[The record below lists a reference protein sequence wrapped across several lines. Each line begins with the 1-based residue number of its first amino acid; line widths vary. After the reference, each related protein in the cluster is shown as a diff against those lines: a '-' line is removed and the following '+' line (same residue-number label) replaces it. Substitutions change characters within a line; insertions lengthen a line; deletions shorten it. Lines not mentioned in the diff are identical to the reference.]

1 MKSYLYHGIE
11 LQEEGNSMQS
21 KEIMIRDVEKTFQ
34 TRGGAV
40 QALSK
45 VNLEIQP
52 FSFVSVVG
60 PSGCGKSTLMN
71 LLAGLDTPTG
81 GSIEIGGVPVNGAQE
96 GNAVVF
102 QRDLLLE
109 WRTVIENVLLPFELK
124 GITWLDRKDRTTNRQ
139 LAEELLQMVG
149 LEGFGDKYPFE
160 LSGGMRQRV
169 SICRALIQKPTLLMM
184 DEPFGA
190 LDALTREQMMYD
202 LLRLYEQFKCTVV
215 FITHSIEEA
224 VFLSDRVLV
233 MSERP
238 GSVVKDI
245 NIELNRP
252 RNMNTRMDERFLGY
266 VKEIREVFQSQG
278 VLAEV

>member
-1 MKSYLYHGIE
+1 MSAQPIV
-11 LQEEGNSMQS
+11 
-21 KEIMIRDVEKTFQ
+21 IREVEKTFQ

-40 QALSK
+40 QALAK
-45 VNLEIQP
+45 VNLNIEP
-52 FSFVSVVG
+52 LSFVSVVG

-81 GSIEIGGVPVNGAQE
+81 GTILIGGKPMKGPQE

-102 QRDLLLE
+102 QKDLLLE
-109 WRTVIENVLLPFELK
+109 WRTVLANVLLPFELQNV
-124 GITWLDRKDRTTNRQ
+124 TWLDRKDRTTNRQ
-139 LAEELLQMVG
+139 MAEEMLQMVG

-169 SICRALIQKPTLLMM
+169 SICRALIQQPSLLMM

-202 LLRLYEQFKCTVV
+202 LLKIYKKYKCTVV

-233 MSERP
+233 MSPRP
-238 GSVVKDI
+238 GSVVQDI
-245 NIELNRP
+245 PIELERP
-252 RNMNTRMDERFLGY
+252 RGMNTRMDARFLSY
-266 VKEIREVFQSQG
+266 VREIRGVFQSQG

>member
-1 MKSYLYHGIE
+1 ML
-11 LQEEGNSMQS
+11 S
-21 KEIMIRDVEKTFQ
+21 KEIVIRNVEKTFQ

-40 QALSK
+40 QALSE
-45 VNLEIQP
+45 VNLDIQP
-52 FSFVSVVG
+52 MSFVSVVG

-71 LLAGLDTPTG
+71 LLAGLDTPTSG
-81 GSIEIGGVPVNGAQE
+81 VIEIGGERVTGAWE
-96 GNAVVF
+96 GSAVVF

-109 WRTVIENVLLPFELK
+109 WRTVIANVLLPFELK

-139 LAEELLQMVG
+139 LAEDLLKMVG

-169 SICRALIQKPTLLMM
+169 AICRALIQRPTLLLM

-202 LLRLYEQFKCTVV
+202 LLRLYDQYKCTVV

-245 NIELNRP
+245 DIQLERP
-252 RNMNTRMDERFLGY
+252 RNLNTRMDPRFLDY

>member
-1 MKSYLYHGIE
+1 MPEKTIV
-11 LQEEGNSMQS
+11 
-21 KEIMIRDVEKTFQ
+21 IRDVEKTFQ
-34 TRGGAV
+34 TRGGPV

-45 VNLEIQP
+45 VSLEIEP
-52 FSFVSVVG
+52 LSFVSVVG

-71 LLAGLDTPTG
+71 LLAGLDAPSG
-81 GSIEIGGVPVNGAQE
+81 GTIEIGGVAMKEPQD

-102 QRDLLLE
+102 QKDLLLE
-109 WRTVIENVLLPFELK
+109 WRTVMANILLPFELQN
-124 GITWLDRKDRTTNRQ
+124 ITWFDRKDRTTNRQ
-139 LAEELLQMVG
+139 LAEDMLKMVG

-202 LLRLYEQFKCTVV
+202 LLRMYNQYKCTVV

-233 MSERP
+233 MSPRP

-245 NIELNRP
+245 RIDLERP
-252 RNMNTRMDERFLGY
+252 RGMDTRMDSRFLQY
-266 VKEIREVFQSQG
+266 VREIRGVFQSQG

>member
-1 MKSYLYHGIE
+1 
-11 LQEEGNSMQS
+11 MQS
-21 KEIMIRDVEKTFQ
+21 KEIIIRDVEKTFQ

-71 LLAGLDTPTG
+71 LLAGLDNPTG

-139 LAEELLQMVG
+139 LAEELLKMVG

>member
-1 MKSYLYHGIE
+1 MSAEQIII
-11 LQEEGNSMQS
+11 Q
-21 KEIMIRDVEKTFQ
+21 DVEKTFQ
-34 TRGGAV
+34 TRGGPV
-40 QALSK
+40 QALAK
-45 VNLEIQP
+45 VNLTIEP
-52 FSFVSVVG
+52 LSFVSVVG

-71 LLAGLDTPTG
+71 LLAGLDVQTG
-81 GSIEIGGVPVNGAQE
+81 GTILIGGKPMKGPQE

-102 QRDLLLE
+102 QKDLLLE
-109 WRTVIENVLLPFELK
+109 WRTVLANVLLPFELQNV
-124 GITWLDRKDRTTNRQ
+124 TWLDRKDRTTNKQ
-139 LAEELLQMVG
+139 MAEDMLNMVG

-169 SICRALIQKPTLLMM
+169 SICRALIQQPSLLLM

-202 LLRLYEQFKCTVV
+202 LLKIYKRYNCTVI

-233 MSERP
+233 MSPRP
-238 GSVVKDI
+238 GSVVEDI
-245 NIELNRP
+245 TIDLDRP
-252 RNMNTRMDERFLGY
+252 RGMNTRMDARFLGY
-266 VKEIREVFQSQG
+266 VRQIRGVFQSQG

>member
-1 MKSYLYHGIE
+1 MR
-11 LQEEGNSMQS
+11 S
-21 KEIMIRDVEKTFQ
+21 KEIVIRDVEKTFQ

-45 VNLEIQP
+45 VNLDIQP
-52 FSFVSVVG
+52 LSFVSVVG

-81 GSIEIGGVPVNGAQE
+81 GVIEIGGERVNGAQE

-109 WRTVIENVLLPFELK
+109 WRTVIANILLPFELK
-124 GITWLDRKDRTTNRQ
+124 GITWLDRKDRTTNRK
-139 LAEELLQMVG
+139 LAEDLLEMVG
-149 LEGFGDKYPFE
+149 LAGFGDKYPFE

-169 SICRALIQKPTLLMM
+169 SICRALIQRPTLLMM

-202 LLRLYEQFKCTVV
+202 LLRLYDQYKCTVV

-245 NIELNRP
+245 DIQLERP
-252 RNMNTRMDERFLGY
+252 RNMNTRMDARFLDY